1 MIEARSWEARGLC
14 SSGCPTDNRYSLK
27 KSLKDMKQEVKE
39 EVAKDAHLLLEPKIG
54 DEAAEDKDLLG
65 GDVGISTKGNGV

>member
-1 MIEARSWEARGLC
+1 
-14 SSGCPTDNRYSLK
+14 
-27 KSLKDMKQEVKE
+27 MKQEVKE